1 MNPVLKKR
9 SVATYS
15 YDEKGNLILET
26 HYQNTNAGESSI
38 EITYAYALMQDSIS
52 TSEYVPTSMHYYEE
66 MYFDQTYTLDYTLY
80 FEIDSDGRIT
90 TVSNYNSNG
99 DLVAV
104 VDQEYDADGN
114 YTKKYELATSKD
126 GLYLECYYQEWEDGR
141 LSRTER
147 SDGMYSQK
155 YIYDKNGKLSVMYF
169 YENERLYMEDVY
181 AYDPLGRIANIA
193 RTNYGNWPFN
203 IEYSY
208 EGDHENPYYKKMGR

>member
-1 MNPVLKKR
+1 
-9 SVATYS
+9 
-15 YDEKGNLILET
+15 
-26 HYQNTNAGESSI
+26 
-38 EITYAYALMQDSIS
+38 MQDSIS

-114 YTKKYELATSKD
+114 CTKKYELATSKD

-193 RTNYGNWPFN
+193 RTNYGNWSFN

-208 EGDHENPYYKKMGR
+208 EGDHENPYYKKWGDSEYYMYEYEYDDLNRLICEKETYYSGDKLFSITTKSYEYTGNK